1 MIKSV
6 GLDIFQVIPF
16 SYDPRVLFDFFDNL
30 TESISNSLKLRG
42 AKCPHLRRNLKTEL
56 SL

>member
-6 GLDIFQVIPF
+6 GLDIFQVISF
-16 SYDPRVLFDFFDNL
+16 SYDPRVLFDIFDNL
-30 TESISNSLKLRG
+30 TESISNSLK
-42 AKCPHLRRNLKTEL
+42 KCPHLRRNLKTEL